1 LVELLQPEAMSE
13 KEGGSPASSAA
24 ESDESAVGPMP
35 ESCHP
40 KIRAIYDYWQR
51 IHPAAGLPGR
61 QHFDPVD
68 IPALLAN
75 VYLIDVAAG
84 GEEFTFRLMGTR
96 AEAFFG
102 GSFTGQP
109 VRTAYVTDHK
119 SRTYADIAA
128 MLRDRL
134 PRWRRGP
141 TYYVKNRELAM
152 VERVYLPLARDNTT
166 VDMILGLVVAR
177 ALDSDFIC

>member
-1 LVELLQPEAMSE
+1 MTEN
-13 KEGGSPASSAA
+13 EGGSSAPGPA
-24 ESDESAVGPMP
+24 ESNESAVGAVP

-40 KIRAIYDYWQR
+40 RIQSIYDYWLR
-51 IHPAAGLPGR
+51 IHPARGLPGR

-68 IPALLAN
+68 IPSLLAN
-75 VYLIDVAAG
+75 IYLIDVAPG
-84 GEEFTFRLMGTR
+84 GAEFTFRLMGTR

-109 VRTAYVTDHK
+109 VSSAYVADHK

-128 MLRDRL
+128 MRQDRR

-141 TYYVKNRELAM
+141 TYYVRNRELAM
-152 VERVYLPLARDNTT
+152 VERLYLPLARDGET

-177 ALDSDFIC
+177 AVDSDFIC

>member
-1 LVELLQPEAMSE
+1 MSE
-13 KEGGSPASSAA
+13 KNGEPPASSAA
-24 ESDESAVGPMP
+24 ESNESAVGSLP

-40 KIRAIYDYWQR
+40 KIQAIFDYWRR
-51 IHPAAGLPGR
+51 IHPAQGLPGR

-75 VYLIDVAAG
+75 VYLIDVAQDGA
-84 GEEFTFRLMGTR
+84 EFIFRLMGTR

-102 GSFTGQP
+102 GNYTGKP
-109 VRTAYVTDHK
+109 VQNAYVTDHK

-128 MLRDRL
+128 MLQDRL

-141 TYYVKNRELAM
+141 TYYVRNRELAM
-152 VERVYLPLARDNTT
+152 VERLYVPLARDGKT

-177 ALDSDFIC
+177 AVDSDFIC